1 MIFRNTQTCS
11 NCGTKA
17 ATAASFCPSCGTRLA
32 GGGRICG
39 HCNTENRGDAK
50 FCRSCGHGLEHSET
64 PLVGQHRW
72 LRGETDFA
80 VRIEA
85 DDLSH
90 LLRRQLK
97 IEPGTQALFVE
108 GGAVQATIAP
118 GSYTLDT
125 LPQRVREWA
134 SGRVKEQVS
143 ILLVDTVPT
152 DLQFNLGGIF
162 TNDPLRIGFTIRM
175 QTEVEQTAK
184 FLINLLRGRERYSI
198 DDLRQYLYPEVVQIA
213 EYWVRQHSAQELAE
227 NFPLRAQFEVALEEA
242 LKTTFAQTGLRFL
255 QIRAMEFNLEHLDR
269 INGTISKARLM
280 DEELAADMLLAE
292 AELNTALETA
302 EHAGKSEL
310 ELDAIHKKYQ
320 IKTEESELQFKRD
333 FEKLAREQDLI
344 ELAKETREVEME
356 ERRVALYARMRQA
369 VMSDKIDEVETTAEF
384 EAFLDDVD
392 REKLLREKDKADLLR
407 VWKEEGE
414 DHEFERAY
422 LLAKLEVERQYEL
435 RVIELKLRT
444 DLDEQ
449 ALEAELRLE
458 RMRATQ
464 QQEIEFAKQ
473 EFELK
478 RKRAED
484 EYADSRKREEAQ
496 LQQEQNEADIRQDEM
511 RRKSQVALG
520 GEEHDEEI
528 RQLRA
533 EMELGLDGLRGMKQ
547 VRLEEARGRWE
558 LEEQKLKFKWDQ
570 RYQEMEWELQKQERE
585 NELELQRERIKN
597 DYELNRLDKLGQLGA
612 EALISI
618 SSVEQGKVI
627 ADLKQSEAFKEM
639 TEDQILALAAKDSPE
654 VAKAFQEKFKAIAEG
669 QASENERELY
679 ERLLSEQQT
688 MITDRTILMQEQLE
702 AQRKGQRAQA
712 QTQQEMFNKGM
723 DTAAQIA
730 KDVAQA
736 AQRDQQGP
744 IIINTSGATG
754 KQVYPPG
761 QGGDSGESGEGK
773 TKNCPDCAR
782 AVEVEAKFCQHCQYE
797 FPG

>member
-17 ATAASFCPSCGTRLA
+17 AAAASFCPSCGTRLA

-50 FCRSCGHGLEHSET
+50 FCRSCGHGLEHTET

-85 DDLSH
+85 DDLQH

-125 LPQRVREWA
+125 LPQRVREWV
-134 SGRVKEQVS
+134 SGKVKEQVT

-162 TNDPLRIGFTIRM
+162 TNDPLRIGFTLRM

-292 AELNTALETA
+292 AEHNTALETT

-320 IKTEESELQFKRD
+320 IKTEEAELQFKRD

-369 VMSDKIDEVETTAEF
+369 VMSDKIDEVESMAEF

-392 REKLLREKDKADLLR
+392 REKLLREKDKADMLR
-407 VWKEEGE
+407 IWQEEAE
-414 DHEFERAY
+414 DHQLARAH
-422 LLAKLEVERQYEL
+422 LLAKLEVERKYEV
-435 RVIELKLRT
+435 RAIELKLHT

-458 RMRATQ
+458 RMRT
-464 QQEIEFAKQ
+464 E
-473 EFELK
+473 
-478 RKRAED
+478 
-484 EYADSRKREEAQ
+484 Q
-496 LQQEQNEADIRQDEM
+496 LQKI
-511 RRKSQVALG
+511 
-520 GEEHDEEI
+520 
-528 RQLRA
+528 
-533 EMELGLDGLRGMKQ
+533 
-547 VRLEEARGRWE
+547 
-558 LEEQKLKFKWDQ
+558 
-570 RYQEMEWELQKQERE
+570 ELQRIEYQ
-585 NELELQRERIKN
+585 LQRERMIAEQKRRQKELDDIAEREANLQEALTKAKIDREELETMRLEGELGILLLEKMKAVRRN
-597 DYELNRLDKLGQLGA
+597 DEHRRELNRMEIREREIELTLKQQESEVDLRIK
-612 EALISI
+612 
-618 SSVEQGKVI
+618 EQREKDAHELKVI
-627 ADLKQSEAFKEM
+627 QEGHSFELSRIEKIKALNKAGAVLLADPEQAKLIKEM
-639 TEDQILALAAKDSPE
+639 SETEAMAGMSPE
-654 VAKAFQEKFKAIAEG
+654 AIMARVSERSSAAAQAFAEMMKHKDANTKEELEKIYNRLFEQI
-669 QASENERELY
+669 QDQLEREKDHL
-679 ERLLSEQQT
+679 
-688 MITDRTILMQEQLE
+688 
-702 AQRKGQRAQA
+702 QA
-712 QTQQEMFNKGM
+712 QMENQRDQARLQQQMYDKGM
-723 DTAAQIA
+723 ETAHQIA

-736 AQRDQQGP
+736 SQRDQAQP
-744 IIINTSGATG
+744 IIITGGATG
-754 KQVYPPG
+754 GQVYPPG
-761 QGGDSGESGEGK
+761 SGTDPNDSSGGK
-773 TKNCPDCAR
+773 TKNCSDCAKP
-782 AVEVEAKFCQHCQYE
+782 VPIDSKFCQHCQYE